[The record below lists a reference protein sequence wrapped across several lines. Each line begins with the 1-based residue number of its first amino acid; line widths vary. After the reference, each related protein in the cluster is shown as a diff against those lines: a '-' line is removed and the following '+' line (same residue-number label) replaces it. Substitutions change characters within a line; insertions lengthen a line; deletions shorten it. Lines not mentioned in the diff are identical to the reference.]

1 MKWWQKTILYECYPK
16 SFYDDKG
23 LGSGTLKGIIKKLDY
38 LKSLGI
44 GALWLT
50 PVYKSPMID
59 NGYDVADY
67 YQIDPKYGTMED
79 MEELI
84 AEGKKRD
91 IRIILDLV
99 FNHSSDKCD
108 WFLESAGSKNNPK
121 SDWYI
126 WADPDENGNAP
137 TNWRAL
143 FGGSAWAWNE
153 DRKQY
158 YLHTFAQAQ
167 PDLNWENP
175 EVRKALFDV
184 ANFWVAKGVGGFRID
199 AISYIKKPQE
209 FKNGIP
215 DGVDGMSDINRL
227 TRNQEGIL
235 DFLREFKKEVREGKD
250 IFLVGETNGVDPQ
263 ELKDWVGENGVFD
276 MVIEFTHISPE
287 FVNGENWCK
296 PYDWSLSELKRN
308 LNAFQYAVNEY
319 GWHPLYFEN
328 HDKPRSVDHFFS
340 KDADKK
346 KAAKV
351 IATLLMSLRGTPFLY
366 QGQELGMSN
375 VAWDNINDYDDLS
388 SHVQFDM
395 ALEEGFSE
403 SEALEGVHRSS
414 RDNARTPMQWN
425 DKENAGFTTGEPWLK
440 VNDNYHEINVEK
452 EENDPSSALNY
463 YRQLKQLRDKHQ
475 ALIDG
480 KFRSFEDDN
489 NDVYIYERYNKDET
503 IRVLVNFKDYEVN
516 IDPIYEENTKVL
528 ICSCPQHDK
537 GILKPWEALILQVDM
552 C

>member
-158 YLHTFAQAQ
+158 YLHTFAKAQ

-308 LNAFQYAVNEY
+308 LNAFQNAVNEY

-340 KDADKK
+340 KDADKN

-440 VNDNYHEINVEK
+440 VNDNYHEINVKK
-452 EENDPSSALNY
+452 EENDPSSVLNY
-463 YRQLKQLRDKHQ
+463 YRQLIQLRDKHQ
-475 ALIDG
+475 VLIDG

-489 NDVYIYERYNKDET
+489 NDIYIYERYNKDET
-503 IRVLVNFKDYEVN
+503 IRVLVNFKDYEAN
-516 IDPIYEENTKVL
+516 IDPVYEENTKVL

>member
-158 YLHTFAQAQ
+158 YLHTFAKAQ

-308 LNAFQYAVNEY
+308 LNAFQNAVNEY

-340 KDADKK
+340 KDADKN

-414 RDNARTPMQWN
+414 RDNARTPMQ
-425 DKENAGFTTGEPWLK
+425 
-440 VNDNYHEINVEK
+440 
-452 EENDPSSALNY
+452 
-463 YRQLKQLRDKHQ
+463 
-475 ALIDG
+475 
-480 KFRSFEDDN
+480 
-489 NDVYIYERYNKDET
+489 
-503 IRVLVNFKDYEVN
+503 
-516 IDPIYEENTKVL
+516 
-528 ICSCPQHDK
+528 
-537 GILKPWEALILQVDM
+537 
-552 C
+552 